1 MKIFNSVFQM
11 TCKVMGLRFSSGPC
25 VFLCFGSGSRI
36 PVLLNSSVISF
47 IDPIQY
53 TGNLFIDFFEC
64 IFEQFYIDVVFTS
77 YSVVCHLP
85 NCCFHFFGCYF
96 PIESLCFSDELLYV
110 VDVFFVKVLHEIL
123 FYDLLDLL

>member
-64 IFEQFYIDVVFTS
+64 IFEQFYTDVVFTS
-77 YSVVCHLP
+77 YSV
-85 NCCFHFFGCYF
+85 HFFGCYF